1 MAQAARAQEPI
12 RVAEKFMRF
21 AAVGVIGTLAHYLT
35 LVIIV
40 EAADARPL
48 LGSSIGFIVGAFVN
62 YALNYRFTFDSR
74 RRHREALPRFYLI
87 ATIGFLFNG
96 TIFWML
102 TEPLAWHYL
111 LAQLI
116 ATIIVLIWNFAGNLL
131 WTFSEKRVAS
141 HE

>member
-1 MAQAARAQEPI
+1 
-12 RVAEKFMRF
+12 MRF

-40 EAADARPL
+40 EAGGARPL
-48 LGSSIGFIVGAFVN
+48 IGSSVGFIVGAFVN
-62 YALNYRFTFDSR
+62 YTLNYRYTFRSS

-87 ATIGFLFNG
+87 ATVGFLFNG
-96 TIFWML
+96 AIFWAL
-102 TEPLAWHYL
+102 SVPLGWHYL
-111 LAQLI
+111 LAQVV
-116 ATIIVLIWNFAGNLL
+116 ATIKVLIWNFAANLL